1 MTEKIIIAGEGGQ
14 GIMLL
19 GKVMAE
25 AAMRENKFVTW
36 LPAYGA
42 EVRGGVAYCMV
53 IISDEDIGSPYINKA
68 NTLIILNQP
77 SFIRFKNRL
86 ASKGLF
92 ILNSS
97 LVKTDFKQSK
107 QIVVQPFTDIA
118 ARLGNLKV
126 ANTVALGVYLTK
138 NKILNPK
145 TIFQVMEDFAPKN
158 RPELIEINKQAF
170 TQGTALVKK

>member
-19 GKVMAE
+19 GKIMAE

-53 IISDEDIGSPYINKA
+53 IISDEDIGSPYIDKA

-77 SFIRFKNRL
+77 SFIKFKNRL
-86 ASKGLF
+86 A
-92 ILNSS
+92 SS

-126 ANTVALGVYLTK
+126 ANTVALGVYLEK

-158 RPELIEINKQAF
+158 RPELVEINKQAF